1 MDSRLE
7 KALQFSNYRTTLYA
21 QLENLKLKTQN
32 DLMYSHNGGTF
43 EITRDLIS
51 FCYALMGDDQS
62 DTVLLDV
69 NDLPI
74 LISDLKT
81 FTDDIYSKYFEAMN
95 EYYVEYE
102 KLRKARKVSA
112 IVDLAPEADN
122 EL

>member
-21 QLENLKLKTQN
+21 QLETLKLKTQN

-51 FCYALMGDDQS
+51 FCHALIGDDQS
-62 DTVLLDV
+62 DTILLDV

-112 IVDLAPEADN
+112 IVDLAPESHG
-122 EL
+122 E

>member
-43 EITRDLIS
+43 KITRGLIS

-62 DTVLLDV
+62 DTILLDV
-69 NDLPI
+69 HDLPI

-112 IVDLAPEADN
+112 IVDLAPESDD
-122 EL
+122 ES

>member
-1 MDSRLE
+1 LDSRLE

-21 QLENLKLKTQN
+21 QLETLKLKTQN

-43 EITRDLIS
+43 KISRELIS
-51 FCYALMGDDQS
+51 FCHTLIGDDQS
-62 DTVLLDV
+62 DTILLDV

-112 IVDLAPEADN
+112 IVDLAPESHG
-122 EL
+122 E